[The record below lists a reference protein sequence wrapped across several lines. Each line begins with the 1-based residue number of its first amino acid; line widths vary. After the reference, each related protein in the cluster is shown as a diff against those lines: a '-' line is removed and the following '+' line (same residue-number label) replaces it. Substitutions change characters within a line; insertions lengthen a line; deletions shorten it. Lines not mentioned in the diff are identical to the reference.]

1 MPRAASARGFYKA
14 SEIRTQSPRIRD
26 GAQMPGCG
34 MRSAMGTGMT
44 LADTLAGTRHQGV
57 TQQGASHVGDGPAGT
72 AAAGSLVR
80 SSAASGRDRSH
91 GQQDRN
97 LVINREGESMKTI
110 QFLKAAGS
118 IACVAFALNATAQT
132 TASAPPAT
140 SESVGQHIDDGT
152 VTTKVKAELLGAKN
166 VKSTHIHV
174 KTRKGI
180 VWLTGSVPSAED
192 KTSAQDV
199 VQNVSGVKGVKNH
212 LKVAA
217 D

>member
-1 MPRAASARGFYKA
+1 
-14 SEIRTQSPRIRD
+14 
-26 GAQMPGCG
+26 
-34 MRSAMGTGMT
+34 
-44 LADTLAGTRHQGV
+44 
-57 TQQGASHVGDGPAGT
+57 
-72 AAAGSLVR
+72 
-80 SSAASGRDRSH
+80 
-91 GQQDRN
+91 
-97 LVINREGESMKTI
+97 MKTI
-110 QFLKAAGS
+110 PFLKAASS

-180 VWLTGSVPSAED
+180 VWLSGTVPSAED
-192 KTSAQDV
+192 KTAAQDV

-212 LKVAA
+212 LKIEAE
-217 D
+217 